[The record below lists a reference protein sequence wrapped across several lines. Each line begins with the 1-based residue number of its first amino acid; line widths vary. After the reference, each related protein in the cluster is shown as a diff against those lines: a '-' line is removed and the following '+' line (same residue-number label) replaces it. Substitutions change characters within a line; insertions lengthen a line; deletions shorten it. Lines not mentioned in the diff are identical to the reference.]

1 MDNSRGLGIARVALT
16 LLVAIHPEKLDALLT
31 EADKSLAARLAERVD
46 TWVREQKLGYY
57 PAIDFLADQ
66 GVIPETDLEAL
77 RELSATVRKRV
88 KREVQTHLWPVF
100 SSVHI
105 ERARSQAFLL
115 PRVTPGKLQA
125 REELARHY
133 FPNVVRLELVLTS
146 LDKHS
151 RLEEVAAFTE
161 QKVMRN
167 LKEEFESIVV
177 SAVRRTDEDKESVE

>member
-1 MDNSRGLGIARVALT
+1 MDSPRGLGIARVALT
-16 LLVAIHPEKLDALLT
+16 LQVVIAPDKLDALLT
-31 EADKSLAARLAERVD
+31 EADKTLGTRLAERVD
-46 TWVREQKLGYY
+46 AWVREQKLGYY

-77 RELSATVRKRV
+77 RALAATVRKRV

-105 ERARSQAFLL
+105 ERAKTLAFQL
-115 PRVTPGKLQA
+115 PRIIPGKPHA

-133 FPNVVRLELVLTS
+133 FPNGVRLELLLAS

-151 RLEEVAAFTE
+151 RLEEVATFSE
-161 QKVMRN
+161 QKVLRN
-167 LKEEFESIVV
+167 LRDAFEVV
-177 SAVRRTDEDKESVE
+177 SVSAPRRVDDGRQ